1 MYALKATID
10 RDHAGGTTLAA
21 VTWTLWLP
29 VVVKVCTISTARFA
43 IAELGNFRFSACL
56 RPPLGE
62 VRKSPASNG
71 FFPFLIKGS
80 DPGRL
85 IKSGLTPL
93 AALANSLQ
101 VGGCPMNV
109 TERCLSRR
117 GLLTDRPVQLETP
130 RHYFRTVFTPN
141 EAFYVR
147 WHLEG
152 IPNAVD
158 LKNWKLQIEGNV
170 NKPLALSLPE
180 LMQKFKPVSL
190 AAANQ
195 CSGNSRSRLQPRVP
209 GGQWGNGAMGNA
221 MWTGVRLRELLD
233 IVGVKSG
240 SLQVQFQGLE
250 TGQGPQGLGSNLF
263 LKSLDL
269 GNPVLDEWVVAY
281 LMNGE
286 PLPMLNGFPVRLVVP
301 GYFATYWTKCLTW
314 IRVLN
319 APDENFW
326 MKTGYRVPDTPRG
339 NTTPEDVKAGKVKTV
354 PVERFPVR
362 SFLISPDG
370 SSKIAAGMI
379 VTLRGIAFSGFG
391 RVNQV
396 EVSDNGGRNWMAA
409 RLGDDHG
416 AYSFRTWEASW
427 TAKSPGRYSL
437 AVRAT
442 DEKGN
447 TQPDEPIWN
456 PGGYLWNRI
465 ERQQIVVGNAS

>member
-1 MYALKATID
+1 
-10 RDHAGGTTLAA
+10 
-21 VTWTLWLP
+21 
-29 VVVKVCTISTARFA
+29 
-43 IAELGNFRFSACL
+43 
-56 RPPLGE
+56 
-62 VRKSPASNG
+62 
-71 FFPFLIKGS
+71 
-80 DPGRL
+80 
-85 IKSGLTPL
+85 
-93 AALANSLQ
+93 
-101 VGGCPMNV
+101 MNA

-117 GLLTDRPVQLETP
+117 ALLKTLPMAGSGIAFGRWLEADVMMAQELAPGKAIENFSGPGANPRWNSVGLYVAEPQKVPLILLTDRPVQLETP
-130 RHYFRTVFTPN
+130 RHYFRTTFTPN

-158 LKNWKLQIEGNV
+158 LKNWKLQVGGNV
-170 NKPLALSLPE
+170 NKPTALSLSD
-180 LMQKFKPVSL
+180 LMQKFKPASL
-190 AAANQ
+190 AAVNQ

-233 IVGVKSG
+233 MAGVKSG

-250 TGQGPQGLGSNLF
+250 TGQGPEGLGSNLF

-269 GNPVLDEWVVAY
+269 GNPVLDECVVAY

-370 SSKIAAGMI
+370 SSKIPAGMI

-409 RLGDDHG
+409 RLGRDHG

-437 AVRAT
+437 TVRAT